1 MVADL
6 PDEVIL
12 RLMAFSDP
20 RDLMIVCSRW
30 RNIIL
35 LSPLVSFTKKL
46 ARIRVLSN
54 RRNKGLLWVGKDPV
68 GSLNVVRTLNLAFF
82 NSGASDGVPSS
93 ILREI
98 CLLKHISHPNIVAP
112 RDAEFHGLGAL
123 SIVFP
128 YHDRSLRDILSVHDS
143 VPLRRA
149 TNIFEQ
155 LCRGLAYLHRLGI
168 IHRNVRPE
176 NILMDDLSQT
186 VKLADFSACR
196 RMHRPFSLPGS
207 ATPEEPK
214 NRTRTAKERQRL
226 AYRAPELLMR
236 CHDYSSEV
244 DMWSA
249 GVVLLE
255 LLLGGHPL
263 PWAAAGVSEAETLL
277 AVFEVVGSPTV
288 ERWPEGPLRCR
299 MWSARLPK
307 WPGIFSQT
315 FDSLPSGSAVL
326 NAALI
331 QGGQGIF
338 STLKNL
344 LTFPPESRASA
355 ASLLTTPPEV
365 PAVRDPAG
373 PRKLSPAWVA
383 WMFGVGKILDAPSWC
398 VWAAVR
404 TAEAFFSKS
413 APGAD
418 AKLYL
423 AAALKL
429 SQRLEVSR
437 DYFRLNTCER
447 LAAALPGATVD
458 GLIQAEKKL
467 LCDLCF
473 SVEIPDKPEKLKD
486 PLELF
491 ICDIALVLDL
501 PCRWEVVLALAP
513 TVAAAWKGQ
522 HIPPC
527 EADFSVFEM
536 QTALRAILGGL
547 ADFRR
552 ILKNTE
558 DLEVFHEDLILPPLP
573 SPAWPLD
580 AMTASL
586 RSVEPGS
593 PSTPVLTRRSEGKR
607 SLTDPRRRRTLSADR
622 RKRRRLTNSEA
633 VPKN

>member
-1 MVADL
+1 MASDL

-12 RLMAFSDP
+12 RLMSFSEP
-20 RDLMIVCSRW
+20 RDLIVVSNRW
-30 RNIIL
+30 RNVIL

-46 ARIRVLSN
+46 SRIKVLSN

-68 GSLNVVRTLNLAFF
+68 GALNVVRTLNLAFF

-93 ILREI
+93 ILREV
-98 CLLKHISHPNIVAP
+98 CLLKNISHPNIVSP
-112 RDAEFHGLGAL
+112 RDAEFHGSGAL

-128 YHDRSLRDILSVHDS
+128 YHDRSLREILSIPDAI
-143 VPLRRA
+143 PLRRA
-149 TNIFEQ
+149 INMFEQ
-155 LCRGLAYLHRLGI
+155 VCRGLAYLHRLGI

-186 VKLADFSACR
+186 IKLADFSACR

-214 NRTRTAKERQRL
+214 NRTRTTKERQRL
-226 AYRAPELLMR
+226 VYRAPELLMR
-236 CHDYSSEV
+236 CHEYSSEV

-255 LLLGGHPL
+255 LLLGDVPL
-263 PWAAAGVSEAETLL
+263 PWASAGVSEAETLL

-288 ERWPEGPLRCR
+288 ERWPDGPLRCR

-315 FDSLPSGSAVL
+315 FGGIENSDDPV
-326 NAALI
+326 ALAI
-331 QGGQGIF
+331 TRAGQSCF
-338 STLKNL
+338 ATLKSL
-344 LTFPPESRASA
+344 LTFPPESRATA
-355 ASLLTTPPEV
+355 ASLLTAPPDV
-365 PAVRDPAG
+365 LTLRPSSG

-404 TAEAFFSKS
+404 TAEAFFCKC

-418 AKLYL
+418 AKLFL
-423 AAALKL
+423 AASLKL
-429 SQRLEVSR
+429 SHRLEISR

-467 LCDLCF
+467 LCELGF
-473 SVEIPDKPEKLKD
+473 SVEIPEKPEKLKD
-486 PLELF
+486 PLGLF
-491 ICDIALVLDL
+491 ICDVALVLDL
-501 PCRWEVVLALAP
+501 PCRWEVVVAIAP
-513 TVAAAWKGQ
+513 TVAAAWKG
-522 HIPPC
+522 HAIPPC
-527 EADFSVFEM
+527 EADISVFEM
-536 QTALRAILGGL
+536 QTVLRELVGGL
-547 ADFRR
+547 VEFRK
-552 ILKNTE
+552 ILKNSE
-558 DLEVFHEDLILPPLP
+558 ELEAFHEDLVLPPLP
-573 SPAWPLD
+573 SPVWPLD
-580 AMTASL
+580 AITAAF
-586 RSVEPGS
+586 RPIEPDS
-593 PSTPVLTRRSEGKR
+593 PSTPVVTRQAKR

-622 RKRRRLTNSEA
+622 RKRRRLTSSEA
-633 VPKN
+633 VPRKN